1 VGQSVQFW
9 AKQKHR
15 LHIKTPDERFDT
27 VVNSHSAMA
36 REIFEYPGFM
46 HGLTYAKYGKIN
58 HGYYGFE
65 TAGMHDEVADSLKFV
80 SGTQD
85 VKGRQRYFMTS
96 FAISDWHEDMDFYF
110 TEQVWWHWRW
120 TGDRQFLHA
129 MWPSV
134 QRARNTVW
142 PAPTPMAMAS

>member
-1 VGQSVQFW
+1 
-9 AKQKHR
+9 
-15 LHIKTPDERFDT
+15 
-27 VVNSHSAMA
+27 MA
-36 REIFEYPGFM
+36 REIFEYPAFM

-85 VKGRQRYFMTS
+85 VKGRQRYFMTT

-120 TGDRQFLHA
+120 NGIWMSCFRMEEMGITMLNLEPTQ
-129 MWPSV
+129 SV
-134 QRARNTVW
+134 
-142 PAPTPMAMAS
+142 